1 MELIDFICSSFL
13 QLDSLGKKKIIGLV
27 FSRNISLI
35 NYCISRLEKNFLP
48 RYIYS
53 YSKVWSENTTSIF
66 FLQKFSLF
74 SEHDKLKEINNAFR
88 HVLYFLAQVR
98 YIYFFLKKKSKTSIS
113 RNSLK
118 KWREKFYNLLVFMR
132 KLSLILCNICI
143 ITVFFSLLSKCTV

>member
-1 MELIDFICSSFL
+1 MAILFHPRNDTKKRRMELIDFICSSFL

-48 RYIYS
+48 RYIHS

-66 FLQKFSLF
+66 FPQKFSLF

-88 HVLYFLAQVR
+88 HVLYFLA
-98 YIYFFLKKKSKTSIS
+98 
-113 RNSLK
+113 
-118 KWREKFYNLLVFMR
+118 
-132 KLSLILCNICI
+132 
-143 ITVFFSLLSKCTV
+143 